1 MSTEF
6 TPDPAS
12 GSRPQPKANISVR
25 ELLTI
30 AEPFLREISRGAL
43 PQKLRRRLGESDL
56 VQDAIIGATQSR
68 SQFRGST
75 PESLKAWLREI
86 FQNRLQNLIREHVR
100 AKKRS
105 VLREE
110 AMIAE
115 PIHDRDSALTTL
127 TKKET
132 VDSNFQRMQEAF
144 QMLSI
149 RDQQVLEL
157 HSRHGHSMAQISEM
171 LRIPEPTVRK
181 RYNRAIRRWQA
192 RVHAIQRGLP

>member
-6 TPDPAS
+6 IPNPAS
-12 GSRPQPKANISVR
+12 DFKPKPKAVISVH
-25 ELLTI
+25 ELLSI
-30 AEPFLREISRGAL
+30 AEPFLRELSKGAL
-43 PQKLRRRLGESDL
+43 PHKLRRRLGESDL

-86 FQNRLQNLIREHVR
+86 FQNRLQNLIRAHVR
-100 AKKRS
+100 SQKRS

-110 AMIAE
+110 PLVLE

-144 QMLSI
+144 QLLSI
-149 RDQQVLEL
+149 HDRQVLEL
-157 HSRHGHSMAQISEM
+157 HSRLGHSMAQISEM
-171 LRIPEPTVRK
+171 LRVPEPTVRK
-181 RYNRAIRRWQA
+181 RYSRAIRRWQS
-192 RVHAIQRGLP
+192 RVHAIQNGRP

>member
-75 PESLKAWLREI
+75 PESLKGWLREI

-105 VLREE
+105 VLQEE
-110 AMIAE
+110 PMVSE
-115 PIHDRDSALTTL
+115 PIHDRDSALTVL
-127 TKKET
+127 TKKEA
-132 VDSNFQRMQEAF
+132 VDLDFQQMNEAF
-144 QMLSI
+144 QLLSFSDRQI
-149 RDQQVLEL
+149 LEL
-157 HSRHGHSMAQISEM
+157 HSRLGHSMAQISEM
-171 LRIPEPTVRK
+171 LGIPEPTARK
-181 RYNRAIRRWQA
+181 RHSRAIQRWQS
-192 RVHAIQRGLP
+192 RVHAIQKGRA